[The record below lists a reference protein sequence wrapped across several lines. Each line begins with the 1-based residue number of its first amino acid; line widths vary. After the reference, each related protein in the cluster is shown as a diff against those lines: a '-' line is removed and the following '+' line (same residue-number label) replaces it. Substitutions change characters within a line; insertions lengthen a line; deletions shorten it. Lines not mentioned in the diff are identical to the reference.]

1 MQAPDLWIEKPNG
14 KGGDQNG
21 SIFRHS
27 EDSCTCTASWFAVE
41 RDGQA
46 LGLGELARF

>member
-1 MQAPDLWIEKPNG
+1 MG
-14 KGGDQNG
+14 KGEIRTAA

-27 EDSCTCTASWFAVE
+27 EDPCTCTASWFAVE

-46 LGLGELARF
+46 LGLGERARF